1 MDIPKTSSVKASMVK
16 VEPKSKTM
24 VEVVEDSKLPP
35 CSRKIV
41 PASSKGKGKSR
52 QKVTT
57 EDDSASSEVESEDE
71 DENEEDIAPPP
82 KRLKTTSLVSS
93 LVPHHSVKRVPVPKQ
108 VTKAATRPMPAP
120 SPVSAFEPVLLADAQ
135 GHLQLPNQSTVNL
148 KFLELGSI
156 LETQNAQFT
165 IKDLMQINRAIHD
178 ACSSQSLKC
187 MGSLDMEMAMDVL
200 NALHT
205 ASTSST
211 HNLANSLCRAT
222 DLNDQLK
229 QIESL
234 FDMTKE
240 LYLWSILDLQ
250 NAGEDPIVI
259 LEAFKAAEPNR
270 QTLNL
275 NKWTLMATLFHWLSP
290 FNLTGLN
297 FNNCTPGEWID
308 LLCSIYSKESIALI
322 NKDRYLVESSVICMQ
337 FTPYASQPGPEW
349 PDFGIITLDIN
360 STVLSSS
367 PPPNLAAEVM
377 EDLNKVKKGLVD
389 KGAVS
394 QVGGSIPIE
403 LDFPTIESLA
413 KPTLFPEKGAEKAQT
428 LEL

>member
-1 MDIPKTSSVKASMVK
+1 MHMVPSKDLDPFASLRSQGSSAAASRPAAPSSISEVPSPSCALKTLVAPPHLVQRNRELKVSSARSTHSQGSDNELLSGPSMDIPKTSSVKASMVK

-24 VEVVEDSKLPP
+24 VEVVEDSKVSAPSSSTTLSYKCVQLPP

-71 DENEEDIAPPP
+71 DENEEEDIAPPP

-93 LVPHHSVKRVPVPKQ
+93 LVSHHSVKRVPVPKQ
-108 VTKAATRPMPAP
+108 VTKAATRPVPAP

-135 GHLQLPNQSTVNL
+135 GHLQLPNQSTGTFTPFP
-148 KFLELGSI
+148 KF
-156 LETQNAQFT
+156 AHA
-165 IKDLMQINRAIHD
+165 R

-187 MGSLDMEMAMDVL
+187 MGSLDVEMAMDAL
-200 NALHT
+200 NALLT

-308 LLCSIYSKESIALI
+308 LLCSIYSKESTALI
-322 NKDRYLVESSVICMQ
+322 NKDRYLVESSIICMQ
-337 FTPYASQPGPEW
+337 FTPYASRL
-349 PDFGIITLDIN
+349 DFGIITL
-360 STVLSSS
+360 
-367 PPPNLAAEVM
+367 
-377 EDLNKVKKGLVD
+377 
-389 KGAVS
+389 
-394 QVGGSIPIE
+394 
-403 LDFPTIESLA
+403 
-413 KPTLFPEKGAEKAQT
+413 
-428 LEL
+428 